1 MVHEALMTIV
11 IIIIIIITIVMEVKA
26 KDDVTASCDSHKTD
40 IKRKKML

>member
-11 IIIIIIITIVMEVKA
+11 IIIIIITIVMEVKA
-26 KDDVTASCDSHKTD
+26 NDDVTASCDSHKTD

>member
-26 KDDVTASCDSHKTD
+26 NDDVTASCDSHKTD